1 MITLK
6 EDTREYLLFKW
17 KIFWFM
23 VRVIKF
29 YNLTYSFIYAISRV
43 CHLKG
48 KKAGTNRPAFID
60 K

>member
-1 MITLK
+1 MIHISKNIIIVNKRLK
-6 EDTREYLLFKW
+6 KLNKC
-17 KIFWFM
+17 
-23 VRVIKF
+23 
-29 YNLTYSFIYAISRV
+29 AITRV

>member
-1 MITLK
+1 MVMVNKLI
-6 EDTREYLLFKW
+6 KW
-17 KIFWFM
+17 DSS
-23 VRVIKF
+23 VI
-29 YNLTYSFIYAISRV
+29 ARV